1 MTNRISAMGGNQEY
15 MIRFD
20 GHIDDASPSSATA
33 EPPPP
38 LPPPRPFAGRAIS
51 AEREHSVI
59 VATLLHVISGYR
71 TPPPEVFPAARAEVC
86 GVCGMDQCL
95 GCEFFAGESGV
106 VSFDGAEKVAA
117 AAAAA
122 AAGAAAGQRR
132 RRKKKNKYRGVRQRP
147 WGKWAAEI
155 RDPRRAV
162 RKWLGTFDTAEEAA
176 RAYDRAAVEFRGP
189 RAKLNFPFPEQLS
202 AHDDSNGDAS
212 AAAKSDTL
220 SPSPRSADADEQVEH
235 TRWPQGG
242 GGGGGGGGGET
253 GDQLWEGLQDL
264 MQLDEGGLSWF
275 PQSSDSWN

>member
-1 MTNRISAMGGNQEY
+1 MGGNQEY

-33 EPPPP
+33 EPPPQ
-38 LPPPRPFAGRAIS
+38 PPPPPPPPFAGRAITV
-51 AEREHSVI
+51 EREQSVI
-59 VATLLHVISGYR
+59 VAALLHVISGYR

-106 VSFDGAEKVAA
+106 VSFDGVDKVVAA

-122 AAGAAAGQRR
+122 APAAGQRR

-189 RAKLNFPFPEQLS
+189 RAKLNFPFPEQLPM
-202 AHDDSNGDAS
+202 HDDSNGDAS

-220 SPSPRSADADEQVEH
+220 SPSPRSADADEQVEQ
-235 TRWPQGG
+235 TGWPQGG
-242 GGGGGGGGGET
+242 GGGET
-253 GDQLWEGLQDL
+253 ADQLWEGLQDL
-264 MQLDEGGLSWF
+264 MQLDEGELSWF